1 MENLY
6 YEFTVP
12 VFTNTLVALKGIL
25 EKGQEYA
32 KANGRTE
39 EEMLALC
46 LAPDMFPLVKQV
58 QVACDNAKGASA
70 RLSGGTAPKMEDNEK
85 TFADLY
91 ARIDKT
97 VAYISSLEV
106 ESFAGAADRII
117 KLPFYPEDSHFTGDG
132 YARFFAIPNFLFH
145 VVTAYDILR
154 ANNVPIGKGDFT
166 GMLPLVKD

>member
-12 VFTNTLVALKGIL
+12 VFINSLNALKGIL
-25 EKGQEYA
+25 MKGEEYA

-39 EEMLALC
+39 EEMLGLR
-46 LAPDMFPLVKQV
+46 LAEDMFPLVKQV

-85 TFADLY
+85 TFAELY
-91 ARIDKT
+91 TRIDKT

-117 KLPFYPEDSHFTGDG
+117 KLPFFPEDSHFNGDG

>member
-12 VFTNTLVALKGIL
+12 VFINSLNALKGIL
-25 EKGQEYA
+25 VKGEEYA

-39 EEMLALC
+39 EEMLGLR
-46 LAPDMFPLVKQV
+46 LAEDMFSLVKQV

-85 TFADLY
+85 TFAELY
-91 ARIDKT
+91 TRIDKT

-106 ESFAGAADRII
+106 ESFASAADRII
-117 KLPFYPEDSHFTGDG
+117 KLPFFPEDSHFNGDG

-166 GMLPLVKD
+166 GMLPLIKD

>member
-12 VFTNTLVALKGIL
+12 VFTNVLNALKGIL
-25 EKGQEYA
+25 KKGEEYA
-32 KANGRTE
+32 KANGRTD

-85 TFADLY
+85 TFEELY

-97 VAYISSLEV
+97 VAYISSLDA
-106 ESFAGAADRII
+106 ESFKGAADLSI
-117 KLPFYPEDSHFTGDG
+117 KLPYTAEGMHFTGDG
-132 YARFFAIPNFLFH
+132 YARFYALPNFLFH

-154 ANNVPIGKGDFT
+154 ANNVQIGKSDFA

>member
-12 VFTNTLVALKGIL
+12 VFINSLSALKGIL
-25 EKGQEYA
+25 MKGEEYA

-39 EEMLALC
+39 EEMLGLR
-46 LAPDMFPLVKQV
+46 LAEDMFPLVKQV

-70 RLSGGTAPKMEDNEK
+70 RLSGGTPPKMEDNEK
-85 TFADLY
+85 TFAELY

-97 VAYISSLEV
+97 VTYISSLNADD
-106 ESFAGAADRII
+106 FKGAAELTI
-117 KLPFYPEDSHFTGDG
+117 KLPYTPEGMHFTGDG
-132 YARFFAIPNFLFH
+132 YARFYAIPNFLFH